1 MQFNVIL
8 KASALACAMLVYTA
22 CSESSSIDEQEP
34 PSAGVPVRV
43 SAVSL
48 QDDGAMLYFAG
59 VARSRQR
66 ATLSFQVGGV
76 VSNRPVQIG
85 QQVSQDQL
93 LATLYNPQLA
103 PAEAAAQARLMQLQ
117 SDFDQSQRE
126 LVRLERLSTRD
137 LISIQSVEQQQA
149 LIESQSAAI
158 DNAMAS
164 LQQSE
169 GLNKE
174 SVLRA
179 PFAGTI
185 EAVLLE
191 AGEYAQPGQAV
202 MRLTG
207 QGTTEVEIRVPP
219 HMLDT
224 LSVGDTVPV
233 SASLSDAVLTGV
245 VSEISASSTGNEALL
260 AVVIALNDT
269 QVRNAEALEVGIA
282 REGEEQLSIPLGAVM
297 RSAQGLS
304 VFKVEDGRAARVLI
318 EVDKIL
324 GERAFILPGALLEGD
339 QVVYAGISRL
349 AEGDALDVLQ

>member
-1 MQFNVIL
+1 MQFNVIF
-8 KASALACAMLVYTA
+8 KASALACAVLVHTA
-22 CSESSSIDEQEP
+22 CSESSSVVEQEP
-34 PSAGVPVRV
+34 ARVGVPVRV
-43 SAVSL
+43 SEVSV

-85 QQVSQDQL
+85 QQVTQNQL

-103 PAEAAAQARLMQLQ
+103 PAEAAAQARLVQLQ
-117 SDFDQSQRE
+117 SDLDQSLRE
-126 LVRLERLSTRD
+126 LVRLERLSNRD
-137 LISIQSVEQQQA
+137 LVSIQSVEQQQA
-149 LIESQSAAI
+149 LTESQSAAI
-158 DNAMAS
+158 DNALAS

-174 SVLRA
+174 SILRA

-202 MRLTG
+202 LRITG
-207 QGTTEVEIRVPP
+207 QGITEVEIRVPP

-224 LSVGDTVPV
+224 LSVGETVPV
-233 SASLSDAVLTGV
+233 RASLSDAAFSGV
-245 VSEISASSTGNEALL
+245 VSEISASSTGSEALL
-260 AVVIALNDT
+260 AVVVAIDDP

-282 REGEEQLSIPLGAVM
+282 REGQEQLSIPLGAVM

-324 GERAFILPGALLEGD
+324 GERAFILPGALLTGD

-349 AEGDALDVLQ
+349 AEGDLLDVLQ